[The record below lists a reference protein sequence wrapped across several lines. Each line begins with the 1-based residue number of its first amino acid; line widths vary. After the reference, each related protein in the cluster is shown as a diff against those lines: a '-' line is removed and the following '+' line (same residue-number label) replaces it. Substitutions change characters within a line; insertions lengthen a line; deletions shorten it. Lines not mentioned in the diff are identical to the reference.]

1 MSLLET
7 GIDDYNKGVEERIT
21 FLEDYQNAFN
31 DETEI
36 RNVQNPVEEDHNID
50 ISSNNSERPIILA
63 LDNMDK
69 TDNAPEVE
77 DINEENPFDIFDQQR
92 FPEIEENFFEYLEM
106 S

>member
-1 MSLLET
+1 MTLFDT
-7 GIDDYNKGVEERIT
+7 AINDANKGVEERIT

-50 ISSNNSERPIILA
+50 ISSNNSERPIILV
-63 LDNMDK
+63 LDNMD
-69 TDNAPEVE
+69 NAGNALEVE
-77 DINEENPFDIFDQQR
+77 DINQENPFDIFDQQR